1 MIHITAIFKHLWFTI
16 MEIWTYK
23 GDFER
28 RSLKDDYMQLT
39 SYKNFINK
47 LFVI

>member
-1 MIHITAIFKHLWFTI
+1 MIDITGIFKPLWFTF

-28 RSLKDDYMQLT
+28 RSLKDNYVRLT
-39 SYKNFINK
+39 FYKNFIKKKN
-47 LFVI
+47 

>member
-1 MIHITAIFKHLWFTI
+1 MTAIIKPLWFTF

-28 RSLKDDYMQLT
+28 RSLIDDYVAT
-39 SYKNFINK
+39 NFYKNFIKN
-47 LFVI
+47 

>member
-1 MIHITAIFKHLWFTI
+1 MTAIIKPLWFTF

-28 RSLKDDYMQLT
+28 LSLKDDYVSSKFL
-39 SYKNFINK
+39 
-47 LFVI
+47 